1 MGKKNQK
8 SDDKAA
14 KDRRKLEKR
23 ASGSKYSLSLMKRY
37 SRLLDGVTCVSL
49 FASLYTVDNL
59 RMITFNRI
67 NGRVDLLHVM
77 YTCIVVVAVVVFC
90 KRTYKHQ

>member
-14 KDRRKLEKR
+14 KLGKR
-23 ASGSKYSLSLMKRY
+23 ASGSKYSLSLMKRYSRY